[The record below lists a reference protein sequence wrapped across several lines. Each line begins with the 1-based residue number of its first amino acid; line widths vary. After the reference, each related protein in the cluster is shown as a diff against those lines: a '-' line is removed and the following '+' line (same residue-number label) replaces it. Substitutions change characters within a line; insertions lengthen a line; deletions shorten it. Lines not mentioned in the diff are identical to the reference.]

1 MTLLAFQGAVELGLV
16 YSLVALGLFVSFRV
30 LGVADLTVDGSFTLG
45 AAVTAVYAANGQPL
59 TGMALALLAGA
70 GAGFITAQLQTRCGV
85 QPILS
90 GIVTMTALYSINI
103 RVMGGRSNIPLLGKT
118 TLFTYFE
125 QWAGPEL
132 YRLAALLLCVAVVAL
147 VLILFLA
154 TPLGLSVRATGDN
167 PDMVSSSSINP
178 AFTKTVGLC
187 IANATVALSGSL
199 LAQYQQST
207 DISMGIGTVVIGLA
221 SLIIGEVLL
230 GQRSIPLH
238 VAAVVAGAAIYRI
251 IIAFALRAAI
261 SPSDLKL
268 VSALIVAAAI
278 SYPAV
283 RERIAFHR
291 LRKAGEQDADR

>member
-16 YSLVALGLFVSFRV
+16 YSLVALGLFISFRV

-45 AAVTAVYAANGQPL
+45 AAVTAMYASTGRPL
-59 TGMALALLAGA
+59 ILAGTIA
-70 GAGFITAQLQTRCGV
+70 GLVTAQLQTRFGA
-85 QPILS
+85 QPILA
-90 GIVTMTALYSINI
+90 GIITMTALYSVNI

-118 TLFTYFE
+118 TFFTYFE
-125 QWAGPEL
+125 GLAGPQI
-132 YRLAALLLCVAVVAL
+132 YRLVGLLLCVTVVAL
-147 VLILFLA
+147 ALILFLA

-167 PDMVSSSSINP
+167 PDMVSCSSINP

-187 IANATVALSGSL
+187 IANAIVALSGSL

-221 SLIIGEVLL
+221 SLIIGEVLF

-283 RERIAFHR
+283 RERIAFYN
-291 LRKAGEQDADR
+291 LRKADEQHADH